1 MLLVASQCLFR
12 IPILTQSCIV
22 QAKRLREA
30 QRAGVSLVDARTG
43 FGTRATQTRIPT
55 GTTSATTMTW
65 NPCLMW
71 EDWTCKHKET
81 SLRFLLW
88 TILLMGMMFI
98 KWTLLYCIWNYM
110 IINYPCEFLVAFW
123 EKEICTLP
131 GINQGLGPARL
142 AQAWVSLELNSCEG
156 TNRN

>member
-55 GTTSATTMTW
+55 GTTSAA
-65 NPCLMW
+65 
-71 EDWTCKHKET
+71 
-81 SLRFLLW
+81 
-88 TILLMGMMFI
+88 
-98 KWTLLYCIWNYM
+98 TLDDYDMKSMPY
-110 IINYPCEFLVAFW
+110 VR
-123 EKEICTLP
+123 
-131 GINQGLGPARL
+131 RL
-142 AQAWVSLELNSCEG
+142 NM
-156 TNRN
+156 